1 MKTEV
6 KRLKKTVL
14 LVTAGLSA
22 VFLLIPHLID
32 TASTL
37 HFFFTL
43 ILVPALC
50 VFAGGYSGWDIRSR
64 WFLPLIPVAMELLLA
79 LAFGELADSH
89 TVIYAG
95 FILLIGFTTLL
106 LAAMVRSFATKR

>member
-1 MKTEV
+1 M
-6 KRLKKTVL
+6 KKTAL
-14 LVTAGLSA
+14 LVTAVLSA
-22 VFLLIPHLID
+22 VFLLIPHLTD

-50 VFAGGYSGWDIRSR
+50 VFVGGYSGWNLRSR
-64 WFLPLIPVAMELLLA
+64 WFLPLIPVAMEFLLA
-79 LAFGELADSH
+79 LIFGEISDSQ
-89 TVIYAG
+89 TVLYAG

-106 LAAMVRSFATKR
+106 LAAMVRSFAPKR

>member
-1 MKTEV
+1 MEV
-6 KRLKKTVL
+6 KRLKKTAL
-14 LVTAGLSA
+14 LVTAVLSA
-22 VFLLIPHLID
+22 VFLLVPHLTD

-50 VFAGGYSGWDIRSR
+50 VLVGGYAGWNIRFR
-64 WFLPLIPVAMELLLA
+64 WYLPLIPVAMEFLLA
-79 LAFGELADSH
+79 LIFGEITDSQ

-95 FILLIGFTTLL
+95 FILLVGFTTLF
-106 LAAMVRSFATKR
+106 LAAMVRSFAPKR